1 MPLSQ
6 PAARREP
13 VHTRRI
19 ELQGYTREDGL
30 FDIEARLTDT
40 KTYGFETDDR
50 GWIAPGEPLHGMA
63 MRMTVNEDLTIVA
76 FEAATDHSPH
86 AICPAIA
93 PNYAN
98 LAGLKIGPGF
108 LRAVA
113 ERVGGI
119 HGCTHLRELMQQ
131 MGTVA
136 YQTLYP
142 VLAKREPPATPTRPP
157 LLNTCYAYR
166 ADSPV
171 VAKRWPEFYDG
182 PQQPTQRAS

>member
-6 PAARREP
+6 PVARREH

-19 ELQGYTREDGL
+19 ELHGYSREDGL

-40 KTYGFETDDR
+40 KDYGFETDDR
-50 GWIAPGEPLHGMA
+50 GWISPGEPLHGMS
-63 MRMTVNEDLTIVA
+63 MRMTVNEELVIVA
-76 FEAATDHSPH
+76 FEAATDYSPH
-86 AICPAIA
+86 AICPQIA

-98 LAGLKIGPGF
+98 LAGLRIGPGF

-113 ERVGGI
+113 ERVGGV

-136 YQTLYP
+136 YQTLFP
-142 VLAKREPPATPTRPP
+142 VLAKRKQPGAVKRPA
-157 LLNTCYAYR
+157 LLNTCYAY
-166 ADSPV
+166 AEDSPV
-171 VAKRWPEFYDG
+171 VAKRWPEFYTG
-182 PQQPTQRAS
+182 KREVAAE